1 MKYFEVHFTVRPDTD
16 VVRDVLS
23 AVLAEIGFESFVATD
38 GGLDAYVQQRFFD
51 AAALDAAL
59 ADFPMETE
67 VISYEVVEAEDKDWN
82 KEWENNF
89 FTPIVIDGRCV
100 IHSTFHH
107 DVPAA
112 AYDII
117 INPQMAFGTGHHAT
131 TAMMVEEILDLQ
143 LSGRSVLDM
152 GCGTSVLAILASKRG
167 ADKLLAV
174 DIDSWCVDNSRD
186 NIRLNDVCN
195 IEVAEGDAAS
205 LAGKGPFD
213 VVLANIN
220 RNILLEDIPAYVA
233 VMSPGAMLCMSG
245 FYVED
250 VPFIRRAAEEHGLFY
265 VHCREKDGWA
275 MAAFS
280 KL

>member
-1 MKYFEVHFTVRPDTD
+1 MKYFEVHFTVRPSNE

-23 AVLAEIGFESFVATD
+23 AVLAEAGFESFVETAD
-38 GGLDAYVQQRFFD
+38 GLDAYVQQRLFD

-59 ADFPMETE
+59 ADFPMKVED
-67 VISYEVVEAEDKDWN
+67 ISYDVEEAEDKDWN
-82 KEWENNF
+82 REWENNF
-89 FTPIVIDGRCV
+89 FTPIVIDGRCA

-131 TAMMVEEILDLQ
+131 TAMMVEEILDLH

-167 ADKLLAV
+167 AGRLLAV

-186 NIRLNDVCN
+186 NIKLNNVGN

-220 RNILLEDIPAYVA
+220 RNILLEDIPSYVA
-233 VMSPGAMLCMSG
+233 EMAPGAMLCMSG

-250 VPFIRRAAEEHGLFY
+250 VPSIRRAAEEQGLFY

-275 MAAFS
+275 MAAFR